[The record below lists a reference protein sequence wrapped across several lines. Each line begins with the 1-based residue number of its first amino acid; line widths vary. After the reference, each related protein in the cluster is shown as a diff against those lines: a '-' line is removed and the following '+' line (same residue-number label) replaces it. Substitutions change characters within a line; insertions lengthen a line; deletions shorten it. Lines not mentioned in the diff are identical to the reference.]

1 MESKLLDCVLK
12 KMNINLTCQTSLEST
27 VKSFLLLV
35 TFLILLSSC
44 NSWVGVTT
52 EGASVRLATTSEIS
66 DCQRVGRAQASTR
79 SRVAFVERGGERM
92 QEELLRLA
100 RNEAGSMGGNTIVPE
115 SVIEEGRQTFG
126 VYSCPE

>member
-1 MESKLLDCVLK
+1 
-12 KMNINLTCQTSLEST
+12 MN
-27 VKSFLLLV
+27 SFLLSV
-35 TFLILLSSC
+35 TFLILLSNC

-52 EGASVRLATTSEIS
+52 EGEGVRLATTSEIS
-66 DCQRVGRAQASTR
+66 DCQRIGRAQASTR

-92 QEELLRLA
+92 QDELLRLA
-100 RNEAGSMGGNTIVPE
+100 RMGGNAIVPE